1 METTSRR
8 RILGPVLATSLV
20 TVLSAVSAYAQQ
32 PAPPEAQPQAHPH
45 MHVDVT
51 STKSPTLLE
60 ERVFVDESEGE
71 VLFLPTHSRTARW
84 EQVCI
89 APCSVDLDR
98 YAAYRIGGL
107 GGVPGTHTF
116 TLPQGGD
123 ATTLQVQAG
132 DRMWHRLGE
141 AMTGVGLAALV
152 VGVSLLA
159 AEHVF
164 SDEDEARNA
173 GFITGGAGILVLGGG
188 IALSI
193 ATSTH
198 VYSGGTK
205 VAGEAPRH
213 SSGTIALTPGGLV
226 F

>member
-1 METTSRR
+1 VQRVTGHMKNTSR
-8 RILGPVLATSLV
+8 LPVLASVIVTSLA
-20 TVLSAVSAYAQQ
+20 TVLGARTAGAQQ
-32 PAPPEAQPQAHPH
+32 PAPPEVQPQVHPH
-45 MHVDVT
+45 LHVDVT
-51 STKSPTLLE
+51 STKEPTLLE

-71 VLFLPTHSRTARW
+71 MLLLPTQTRTARW

-98 YAAYRIGGL
+98 YAAYRIGDL
-107 GGVPGTHTF
+107 RGVPGTHAF
-116 TLPQGGD
+116 TLPQGAD

-132 DRMWHRLGE
+132 DRMWHRLGG

-152 VGVSLLA
+152 VGVSLVA
-159 AEHVF
+159 AEHLF
-164 SDEDEARNA
+164 SDEEEARNA
-173 GFITGGAGILVLGGG
+173 GFITGGAGILVLGAG

-198 VYSGGTK
+198 VYSGGSK
-205 VAGEAPRH
+205 V
-213 SSGTIALTPGGLV
+213 ALTPRGLV